1 MHALDEGCSEYV
13 VNVLTVRGSVQA
25 LGGGKERTLLDDLV
39 LCDESLE
46 EEFEEARDETDHG
59 GVVVVVLCPCLLGY
73 TR

>member
-1 MHALDEGCSEYV
+1 VHALDEGCSEYV
-13 VNVLTVRGSVQA
+13 VDVLAVRESVQA

-46 EEFEEARDETDHG
+46 EEFEEARNETDRG
-59 GVVVVVLCPCLLGY
+59 GVVVVLCPCVLGY